1 MDDHGDSCRAKL
13 PDCFFKTGKRVAA
26 ADPCSRFRMDRL
38 QPKFYP
44 DGFFGIQFTKKL
56 NFSGSKQSGRVA
68 TERATMSSRS
78 MAQVNNVFN
87 LAAGAYVFVKD

>member
-1 MDDHGDSCRAKL
+1 MCLGFQRKPQDKMDDHGDSCRAKL

-56 NFSGSKQSGRVA
+56 NFFR
-68 TERATMSSRS
+68 
-78 MAQVNNVFN
+78 
-87 LAAGAYVFVKD
+87 L